1 MNQRTLITIATA
13 IVAVGLLVGLSIW
26 MKGTSAQRQALY
38 EHTFSNPPTNAPVFT
53 AQTEGLSEAR
63 APETVELKNGA
74 TYELIASMVKKT
86 INSQPIKMLAY
97 NGSIPGPLIKVP
109 QGAEITVNFT
119 NNTDVE
125 TTIHSHGV
133 RLENAFDGTPD
144 LTQKPIPIGGS
155 FTYKLKFPDA
165 GMFWYHPHIRED
177 YAQESGLYGNFLV
190 VSPNADFW
198 SPVNREVP
206 LVIDDLLLNNGKLA
220 TFSTTTADHT
230 LMGRFGNTMLVNGET
245 DYQLQ
250 AKQGE
255 VIRFYLT
262 NTASTRTF
270 NIAIPNAKMKLVAAD
285 SSKYER
291 ETFVESVI
299 MSPSERA
306 TLEVLFDTAG
316 RFTLQ
321 NKTPDTTTTLASIAV
336 TADKVTRS
344 YATQFST
351 LRTNQDIIADIDDFR
366 SAFTKQPDK
375 NLALTIDMTP
385 LRQGSAGQVGMGDM
399 MSGGSDGHGGHMM
412 PDGSMMGGMMMGG
425 SDGPIEWE
433 DDMAMMNQMSTT
445 ENIQWKIIDEDTGK
459 TNMGIDWNFKVGDQV
474 KIKIF
479 NDPRSM
485 HPMQHPIHFHGQR
498 FLVLSKNGVQNDNLA
513 WKDTV
518 LVGSGE
524 TIEVLVD
531 MSNPGTWMAHCHI
544 AEHLEDGMML
554 SFTIEPK

>member
-1 MNQRTLITIATA
+1 MNQRTLITIITGI
-13 IVAVGLLVGLSIW
+13 IVLGVLVGLSVWI
-26 MKGTSAQRQALY
+26 KGTPAQRKALY
-38 EHTFSNPPTNAPVFT
+38 EHTFNNPPTNAAVFATQIDGLTEAT
-53 AQTEGLSEAR
+53 AS
-63 APETVELKNGA
+63 ETVELKNGD
-74 TYELIASMVKKT
+74 TYELVASMVKKT
-86 INSQPIKMLAY
+86 INGQPIKMLAY

-144 LTQKPIPIGGS
+144 LTQKPIPINGT

-190 VSPNADFW
+190 APPDADYW
-198 SPVNREVP
+198 SPVNHEEA
-206 LVIDDLLLNNGKLA
+206 LTIDDILLENGKLA
-220 TFSTTTADHT
+220 SFSTTTADHT

-245 DYQLQ
+245 GYKLK

-270 NIAIPNAKMKLVAAD
+270 NITIPNAKMKLVGAD
-285 SSKYER
+285 SGKYER

-299 MSPSERA
+299 ISPSERA
-306 TLEVLFDTAG
+306 IVDVLFNTAG
-316 RFTLQ
+316 TFTLQ
-321 NKTPDTTTTLASIAV
+321 NKTPDKTYTLGTITVGSDRV
-336 TADKVTRS
+336 TPS
-344 YATQFST
+344 YAAQFST
-351 LRTNQDIIADIDDFR
+351 LRTNQDVIADIDSFR

-375 NLALTIDMTP
+375 NLTLTIDMM
-385 LRQGSAGQVGMGDM
+385 GMGNM
-399 MSGGSDGHGGHMM
+399 NMGSMGGMGHGGHMM
-412 PDGSMMGGMMMGG
+412 PDGSMMGGTMMGG
-425 SDGPIEWE
+425 SEGPIEWE
-433 DDMAMMNQMSTT
+433 DDMTMMNQMSTT
-445 ENIQWKIIDEDTGK
+445 ENMQWKITDQDTGRS
-459 TNMGIDWNFKVGDQV
+459 NMDIDWNFKVGDKV
-474 KIKIF
+474 KVKIF
-479 NDPRSM
+479 NDPKSM

-498 FLVLSKNGVQNDNLA
+498 FLVLSKNGVKSDNLA

-544 AEHLEDGMML
+544 AEHLEDGMMF
-554 SFTIEPK
+554 SFKVNP